1 MQFNEVQPTPPYAET
16 ARMIRSA
23 LERPITLAAVP
34 YHGGVGCAS
43 RDAKQKPDESAP
55 LIGRAPGAISRIPL
69 AQRLDGGA
77 GRTPLLPSFGAPVDP
92 TPRASRL

>member
-1 MQFNEVQPTPPYAET
+1 
-16 ARMIRSA
+16 MIRSA

-43 RDAKQKPDESAP
+43 RDAKQKPDESTP

-69 AQRLDGGA
+69 AQRGKSNNGGGLPRRHWLDGGA
-77 GRTPLLPSFGAPVDP
+77 GRTPLLSSFGAQVDP